1 MEAVGEDEELETA
14 ALGSGMRDAVHIAPQ
29 QVAPAPKDTSHKMT
43 APRRRLNK
51 RGPRR
56 GAAASAAAR
65 GDDGTLPAPRPDRDV
80 PRARRCRREAKSA
93 FATLCGVGAAGVVL
107 LRAGVVLLRDREAG
121 TNEHD
126 VRSAASAKPA
136 PTSTMFDR
144 PRAQSRDRRFSLGR
158 RCTESRRS
166 TSRPRRRAGSP
177 QGGNQVRGAFEMC
190 EIRRGRGSRGWRRRR
205 GRVAAPP
212 RGTARARGAP
222 RGYSADGL
230 TSRAITSGS
239 SLRTD
244 RRGRV
249 SAQEGHFEKRK
260 RRHDVHQKRRTAPRG
275 RRAALRPAAPAARV
289 PRETPDARRRVVPK
303 RHDAQCGAA

>member
-1 MEAVGEDEELETA
+1 
-14 ALGSGMRDAVHIAPQ
+14 MRDAVHIAPQ

-43 APRRRLNK
+43 ARRRRLNK

-65 GDDGTLPAPRPDRDV
+65 AATTARFRRRGRTATS
-80 PRARRCRREAKSA
+80 RARRRCRRG
-93 FATLCGVGAAGVVL
+93 GVRLRYSLRRRRAGVVL

-126 VRSAASAKPA
+126 VRSAANAKTSAMFARPRAQSRHQRARCSLGRERKPA

-212 RGTARARGAP
+212 RGTARGGGAVEA
-222 RGYSADGL
+222 G
-230 TSRAITSGS
+230 SRH
-239 SLRTD
+239 
-244 RRGRV
+244 RRGVPHVR
-249 SAQEGHFEKRK
+249 G
-260 RRHDVHQKRRTAPRG
+260 VHPVDIPRMG
-275 RRAALRPAAPAARV
+275 
-289 PRETPDARRRVVPK
+289 
-303 RHDAQCGAA
+303 